1 MSVSNFQGENGEIS
15 LRRWRV
21 IEIEMQ
27 DGVRSRHVCGHDVDK
42 NTGRASTTITQFNQ
56 DTMVAT
62 TQSGSAYRLVGLP
75 GNSRLGKS
83 AWAELCKERGA
94 VSEYDVTHEYLDA
107 SNISTVGF
115 ERFKRTLI
123 AQSN

>member
-1 MSVSNFQGENGEIS
+1 MSASNVQGANGEIS

-83 AWAELCKERGA
+83 AWSELCKERGA
-94 VSEYDVTHEYLDA
+94 VSELDVTHEYLDA
-107 SNISTVGF
+107 SMISTVGF
-115 ERFKRTLI
+115 EKLNKRILI
-123 AQSN
+123 GH